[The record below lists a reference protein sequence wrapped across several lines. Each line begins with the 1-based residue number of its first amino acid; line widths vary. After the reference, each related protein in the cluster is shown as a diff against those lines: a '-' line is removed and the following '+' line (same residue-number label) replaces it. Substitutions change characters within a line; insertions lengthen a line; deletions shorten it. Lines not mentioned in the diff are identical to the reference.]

1 MQSSNERIDFRERP
15 KNSFKILYK
24 FNWIMREDLRFSDIF
39 RCCKSELIF
48 LNSQKVQLK
57 FGGNPTFILLIFC
70 FFPMKPLYWK
80 LIFCLF
86 PMKPLHCKLMFII
99 FRTIIPGGQEWYG
112 SMRRFKIDFGN
123 YFLVEIDTFLTTQL
137 LVNEWKFRT
146 SFQVR
151 LPIYKKIWKV
161 GIGLIE
167 WF

>member
-70 FFPMKPLYWK
+70 FFPMKLLY
-80 LIFCLF
+80 
-86 PMKPLHCKLMFII
+86 CKLMFII

-112 SMRRFKIDFGN
+112 SMRRFIIDFGN